1 MGNIYGMNSF
11 GWYEF
16 AVSRGFDGTPEELM
30 DLMVGNFNRL
40 LDHTK
45 LSNRDADGQHPISA
59 IAGLDDELVRL
70 QREIDALK
78 NKEA

>member
-16 AVSRGFDGTPEELM
+16 ARSRGFTGTPEQLM
-30 DLMVGNFNRL
+30 DLMVGNFNLL
-40 LDHTK
+40 LDHTR

-59 IAGLDDELVRL
+59 IAGLEDELRRL
-70 QREIDALK
+70 EEKIDAK
-78 NKEA
+78 